1 MNIKTLLAL
10 WQLAGRKMAAIFE
23 NGRHLLKCIS
33 KKGLSS
39 PILLL
44 EMSIPMFLGMLI
56 VFVTTKMQ

>member
-1 MNIKTLLAL
+1 LLAL
-10 WQLAGRKMAAIFE
+10 WQPAGRKMAAIFK

-39 PILLL
+39 PIFSL

-56 VFVTTKMQ
+56 VSVTTKMQ

>member
-1 MNIKTLLAL
+1 LLAL

-39 PILLL
+39 PILSL
-44 EMSIPMFLGMLI
+44 EMSMPMFLGMLI
-56 VFVTTKMQ
+56 VSVNTEMR